1 MAEVLEIKNNDFE
14 NQIEQK
20 KGYALID
27 FWAPWCGPCRMMSPI
42 IDDIA
47 KEINNIS
54 FFKANVDEEQELS
67 SRFRVSSIPFFV
79 LFKDGKAIASR
90 TGGSSKEEF
99 VDWLKT
105 QTK

>member
-1 MAEVLEIKNNDFE
+1 MSGVLEIKNNDFE

-67 SRFRVSSIPFFV
+67 SRFRVSSIPLFV

-99 VDWLKT
+99 IDWLKT

>member
-1 MAEVLEIKNNDFE
+1 MAEVLEIKNSDFE

-42 IDDIA
+42 IEEIA
-47 KEINNIS
+47 NELNNIS

-67 SRFRVSSIPFFV
+67 SRFRVSSIPLFV

-99 VDWLKT
+99 IDWLKT